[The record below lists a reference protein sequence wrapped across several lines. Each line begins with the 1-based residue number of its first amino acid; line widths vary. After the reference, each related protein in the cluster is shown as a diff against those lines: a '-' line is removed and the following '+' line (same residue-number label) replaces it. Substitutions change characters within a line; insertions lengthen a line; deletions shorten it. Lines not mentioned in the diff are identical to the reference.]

1 MLAGSASGK
10 APMRTAMVKRS
21 ARDAFRKEAFANAQK
36 HSRRVRAL
44 KIVVPAAAILIAGA
58 FVAASYALTPVKVN
72 VATDDSAY
80 ANGKLVMANPKLEGV
95 TKDNRPYSMNAVR
108 AIQDLKS
115 QDVIELED
123 ISAKLPMNAED
134 WVSVDAKK
142 GTYDRLANTLNVTSP
157 LTVKTT
163 DGMTAQL
170 TSAFVDISKG
180 NLETAQPVE
189 IVLNGTQ
196 VQADSMKVFEKGKVL
211 VFENRVRMHINA
223 EQLQKIRSSG
233 GGG

>member
-1 MLAGSASGK
+1 MLAGSISEQAPRRPASAKKGG
-10 APMRTAMVKRS
+10 RET
-21 ARDAFRKEAFANAQK
+21 FRREAFANALK

-44 KIVVPAAAILIAGA
+44 KVIVPTVAVLMAGA
-58 FVAASYALTPVKVN
+58 FAAASYALTPAKVN
-72 VATDDSAY
+72 VATDDTAY

-123 ISAKLPMNAED
+123 ISAKLPINVQD
-134 WVSVDAKK
+134 WVSVDAKN
-142 GTYDRLANTLNVTSP
+142 GTYDRLANTLKVTSP

-163 DGMTAQL
+163 DGMTAQFA
-170 TSAFVDISKG
+170 SAFVDISKG
-180 NLETAQPVE
+180 NLETADPVDIE
-189 IVLNGTQ
+189 LNGTR
-196 VQADSMKVFEKGKVL
+196 VQADSMKVFQKGKVL

-223 EQLQKIRSSG
+223 EQLQKIRSSNG
-233 GGG
+233 G

>member
-1 MLAGSASGK
+1 MLAGSISEQTPGRPAAAKKSG
-10 APMRTAMVKRS
+10 
-21 ARDAFRKEAFANAQK
+21 RDTFRKEAFATALK

-44 KIVVPAAAILIAGA
+44 KVIVPTAAVLMAGA
-58 FVAASYALTPVKVN
+58 FAAASYALTPAKVN
-72 VATDDSAY
+72 VATDDTAY

-95 TKDNRPYSMNAVR
+95 TKDNRPYTMNAIR

-123 ISAKLPMNAED
+123 ISAKLPINVQD
-134 WVSVDAKK
+134 WVSVDAKT
-142 GTYDRLANTLNVTSP
+142 GTYDRLANTLKVTSP

-170 TSAFVDISKG
+170 TSAFLDISKG
-180 NLETAQPVE
+180 NLETAEPVE
-189 IVLNGTQ
+189 IVINGTR

-223 EQLQKIRSSG
+223 EQLQKIRSSNG
-233 GGG
+233 G

>member
-1 MLAGSASGK
+1 MLAGPVSEQTPRRPAPAKKSG
-10 APMRTAMVKRS
+10 
-21 ARDAFRKEAFANAQK
+21 RDAFRREAFANALR

-44 KIVVPAAAILIAGA
+44 KVIVPTAAVLMAGA
-58 FVAASYALTPVKVN
+58 FAAASYALTPAKVN
-72 VATDDSAY
+72 VATDDAAY

-95 TKDNRPYSMNAVR
+95 TKDNRPYSMNALR

-123 ISAKLPMNAED
+123 ISAKLPINTQD
-134 WVSVDAKK
+134 WVSVDAKT

-180 NLETAQPVE
+180 NLETAEPVE
-189 IVLNGTQ
+189 IELNGTR

-223 EQLQKIRSSG
+223 EQLQKIRSSNG
-233 GGG
+233 G

>member
-1 MLAGSASGK
+1 
-10 APMRTAMVKRS
+10 
-21 ARDAFRKEAFANAQK
+21 
-36 HSRRVRAL
+36 
-44 KIVVPAAAILIAGA
+44 LIAGA
-58 FVAASYALTPVKVN
+58 FVAASAALTPVKVN